1 MDIPRISVC
10 YSPMMPATPERRPDG
25 FPGQRLVIVP
35 PAIAIQA
42 CGQPITRDLCVTHL
56 GAFVAAGGHYVERSH
71 GTSQHILIACISG
84 SGTCD
89 LGGKEWQLEPGNLLF
104 LPPRERH
111 VYRSSAHSPWT
122 IFWLHF
128 RGLRAN
134 DYLTSLGVSSERPV
148 VTVDDPAV
156 LTEAFEDTF
165 RHTTHGFNP
174 AAMIGMTTAF
184 ARMLGVVKVH
194 QRTPGSRSRLAE
206 TRIHKVLAQMREDLA
221 HPWTLEEL
229 AHAAHLSAAHF
240 SELCRLQTGMPPLGL
255 LIRLRLQRA
264 MDLLQQGN
272 HNVAEAGAAVGYD
285 DPFYFSRLFR
295 KHMGVPP
302 SACLHGP

>member
-1 MDIPRISVC
+1 
-10 YSPMMPATPERRPDG
+10 
-25 FPGQRLVIVP
+25 
-35 PAIAIQA
+35 
-42 CGQPITRDLCVTHL
+42 
-56 GAFVAAGGHYVERSH
+56 
-71 GTSQHILIACISG
+71 
-84 SGTCD
+84 
-89 LGGKEWQLEPGNLLF
+89 
-104 LPPRERH
+104 
-111 VYRSSAHSPWT
+111 
-122 IFWLHF
+122 
-128 RGLRAN
+128 
-134 DYLTSLGVSSERPV
+134 
-148 VTVDDPAV
+148 
-156 LTEAFEDTF
+156 
-165 RHTTHGFNP
+165 
-174 AAMIGMTTAF
+174 MIGMTTAF

-206 TRIHKVLAQMREDLA
+206 TRIHKVLALMREDLA

-229 AHAAHLSAAHF
+229 ARAAHLSAAHF